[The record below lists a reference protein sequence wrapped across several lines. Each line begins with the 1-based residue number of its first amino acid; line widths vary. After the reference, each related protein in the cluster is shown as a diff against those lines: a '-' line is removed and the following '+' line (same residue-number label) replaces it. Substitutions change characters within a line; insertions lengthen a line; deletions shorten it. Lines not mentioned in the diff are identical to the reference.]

1 LTGARA
7 RLSVT
12 DAKETSTMAADG
24 FDYEKMAQEALRGV
38 VREALKRV
46 QKTGA
51 LPGRHHFYLTFKT
64 RHPGV
69 DIADEMTIVLEHQFY
84 DLTVTERRFEVTLRF
99 AGVPQHLVIPF
110 GALTRFYDPSV
121 RFGLQF
127 EAVEDETDR
136 QAAKAAPLPEPEAAG
151 SVVVLDAFR
160 RK

>member
-1 LTGARA
+1 
-7 RLSVT
+7 
-12 DAKETSTMAADG
+12 MAADG

-38 VREALKRV
+38 VRGALRRV
-46 QKTGA
+46 EKTGA
-51 LPGRHHFYLTFKT
+51 LPGRHHFYLTFRTK
-64 RHPGV
+64 HAGV
-69 DIADEMTIVLEHQFY
+69 DIADYLVEKYPEEMTIVLEHQFY
-84 DLTVTERRFEVTLRF
+84 DLAVTDRKFEVTLRF

-127 EAVEDETDR
+127 EAVEDEEDR
-136 QAAKAAPLPEPEAAG
+136 RAAPPAQAPEPEATG

>member
-1 LTGARA
+1 
-7 RLSVT
+7 
-12 DAKETSTMAADG
+12 MAADG

-64 RHPGV
+64 RHAGV
-69 DIADEMTIVLEHQFY
+69 DIADYLTEKYPDEMTIVLEHQFY
-84 DLTVTERRFEVTLRF
+84 DLTVTDRRFEVTLRF

-127 EAVEDETDR
+127 EAVEDEADR
-136 QAAKAAPLPEPEAAG
+136 QAAKVAPPPEPEAAG